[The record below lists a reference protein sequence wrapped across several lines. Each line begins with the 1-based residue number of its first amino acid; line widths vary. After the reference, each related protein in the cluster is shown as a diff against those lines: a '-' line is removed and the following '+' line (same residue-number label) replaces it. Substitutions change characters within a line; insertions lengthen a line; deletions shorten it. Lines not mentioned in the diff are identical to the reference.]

1 MFSYKHIKMGCCTSA
16 KTSSASFLYCKKLQ
30 DAIERS
36 NLKTLVEIQKLF
48 PPEPGKPNM
57 IDEPFITIHDLN
69 MSPLAYALWIG
80 KVVVFQFLHKK
91 MGASLEAME
100 TLFVDQGKTA
110 IEVICSNGSL
120 EILQYYLPY
129 YNKSLKPV
137 ASVLGDISISVDFQ
151 RSTLVETKLKQTYT
165 PAHIACE
172 HGHVNIIHFLHAT
185 YKDKPAVPH
194 TLDIDFQDESSGENC
209 ALIACRKGDYKMVKF
224 LYEVCSA
231 NFRALNK
238 RHENAIVVTAAASK
252 RRPTHDFYNL
262 FVYLAEVVKL
272 DYTYM
277 HEEVMLLL
285 EDRNIIK
292 YFENKLQKKGIASQ
306 KNNVERK
313 YEITRPNIP
322 VSKEEMMIEELGDN
336 FQLRKCLEETED
348 NTESVLSS
356 IHEDYRPVT
365 PFMSTLTLD
374 GK

>member
-1 MFSYKHIKMGCCTSA
+1 MGCCTSA

-100 TLFVDQGKTA
+100 NLFVDQSKTA

-129 YNKSLKPV
+129 YNKSVKPV

-151 RSTLVETKLKQTYT
+151 RSTLVETKLRQTYT

-172 HGHVNIIHFLHAT
+172 HGHVNIIHYLHIT
-185 YKDKPAVPH
+185 YKDKPTIPH

-231 NFRALNK
+231 NFRTLNK

-262 FVYLAEVVKL
+262 FVYLVEVVKL